1 MEVHAV
7 GIVFGCGFCLQ
18 SRLCWHTAP
27 DKHPDTDARPATSCV
42 HSPQPTFVR
51 DQFKALRL
59 PSSLPFSKLH
69 LQRKYS
75 LSGEVDLSSDRQN
88 RGCTQQNH
96 CSSALLIS
104 SISPQLELHILSS
117 RHISTALILNPGE
130 KWYLCS
136 ALVPCAM
143 PPLPPRH
150 VNKLMTLVYIY
161 IYIKKKKPVTYP
173 FAPPDGIF
181 SS

>member
-1 MEVHAV
+1 M
-7 GIVFGCGFCLQ
+7 GIVFGYGFCLQ

-42 HSPQPTFVR
+42 YSPQPTFVR

-69 LQRKYS
+69 FQGKYS
-75 LSGEVDLSSDRQN
+75 LSGEVDHSSDRQN
-88 RGCTQQNH
+88 RRCTQQNH

-104 SISPQLELHILSS
+104 SISLQLALHSLSS
-117 RHISTALILNPGE
+117 RNISTALILNPCE

-136 ALVPCAM
+136 ALVPFAM
-143 PPLPPRH
+143 PPLPSRH
-150 VNKLMTLVYIY
+150 VKKLMTLV
-161 IYIKKKKPVTYP
+161 
-173 FAPPDGIF
+173 
-181 SS
+181 